1 MTAFS
6 WSTLFKILSSR
17 NLTFAGIQI
26 RFGYKSTIFSVR
38 IRSVKRKME
47 FRNRIFGHLNE
58 GDFNTTA
65 LDIFRFQY
73 ERNEIY
79 RKYSDAIGVAPE
91 KVTHYSQIP
100 FLPVSFFKTHP
111 VVSGISLPEK
121 IFLSS
126 GTTGLVVS
134 TSSTTVQRSRHNIL
148 DLSVYDESLV
158 KGFEFFYGLPETW
171 DIFALTPDPKQ
182 NPDSSLIYMISKWIL
197 KSRSKVSGFYLDR
210 PELLAMLL
218 EECKSSGKRTL
229 LIGLSYA
236 LIDFAE
242 KFPMALHGFVIMETG
257 GMKGKRKEMI
267 REELHAFLS
276 ERFQCKNIHSEYGM
290 TELLSQA
297 YAQENGHFK
306 TPPWMKVLVRDT
318 NDPLS
323 LLPEGKTGGINIIDL
338 ANFNSCSFLALQDL
352 GKINGDG
359 TFEVLGR
366 FDFSDLRG
374 CNLMVD

>member
-1 MTAFS
+1 
-6 WSTLFKILSSR
+6 
-17 NLTFAGIQI
+17 
-26 RFGYKSTIFSVR
+26 
-38 IRSVKRKME
+38 ME
-47 FRNRIFGHLNE
+47 FKNRIFEHFNK
-58 GDFNTTA
+58 GDFNATT
-65 LDIFRFQY
+65 LDIFRFQF

-79 RKYSDAIGVAPE
+79 RRYADAIGVAPE
-91 KVTHYSQIP
+91 KIAHYSQIP

-111 VVSGISLPEK
+111 VVSGTSLPEK

-126 GTTGLVVS
+126 GTTSAVVS
-134 TSSTTVQRSRHNIL
+134 TGSTTGQLSLNNLGIGMVVEPVETTTPRSRHL
-148 DLSVYDESLV
+148 VTDLSIYDESLV
-158 KGFEFFYGLPETW
+158 KGFEGFYGLIEAY

-197 KSRSKVSGFYLDR
+197 KSRSEASGFYLDR
-210 PELLAMLL
+210 HEVLATLLK
-218 EECKSSGKRTL
+218 ERESSGKRTL

-242 KFPMALHGFVIMETG
+242 KFPMALPGIVIMETG

-276 ERFQCKNIHSEYGM
+276 EQFRCKTIHSEYGM

-359 TFEVLGR
+359 TFEMLGR

>member
-1 MTAFS
+1 
-6 WSTLFKILSSR
+6 
-17 NLTFAGIQI
+17 
-26 RFGYKSTIFSVR
+26 
-38 IRSVKRKME
+38 ME
-47 FRNRIFGHLNE
+47 FRNRIFGHLDE
-58 GDFNTTA
+58 GDFNAAA

-73 ERNEIY
+73 DRNEIY
-79 RKYSDAIGVAPE
+79 KKYTDALEIVPGNI
-91 KVTHYSQIP
+91 THYSQIP
-100 FLPVSFFKTHP
+100 FLPVLFFKTHP

-121 IFLSS
+121 SFVSS
-126 GTTGLVVS
+126 GTTSIRS
-134 TSSTTVQRSRHNIL
+134 TSSGNIPVVELVETTPQRSRHNIL

-158 KGFEFFYGLPETW
+158 KGFEFFYGLLETYTV
-171 DIFALTPDPKQ
+171 FALTPDPQQ

-197 KSRSKVSGFYLDR
+197 KSSSDVSGFYLDR
-210 PELLAMLL
+210 PEILAKLL
-218 EECKSSGKRTL
+218 EKHESSGKRSL

-242 KFPMALHGFVIMETG
+242 KFPLALPGAIIMETG

-276 ERFQCKNIHSEYGM
+276 ERFRCKNIHSEYGM

-297 YAQENGHFK
+297 YAKENGRFR
-306 TPPWMKVLVRDT
+306 TPPWMKMLVRDT
-318 NDPLS
+318 NDPFS
-323 LLPEGKTGGINIIDL
+323 LIPDGKTGGINIIDL

-352 GKINGDG
+352 GKKNNDG

-374 CNLMVD
+374 CNLMID

>member
-1 MTAFS
+1 
-6 WSTLFKILSSR
+6 
-17 NLTFAGIQI
+17 
-26 RFGYKSTIFSVR
+26 
-38 IRSVKRKME
+38 ME
-47 FRNRIFGHLNE
+47 FRNRVFGHLDE
-58 GDFNTTA
+58 GDFNVAA
-65 LDIFRFQY
+65 LDIFHFQY
-73 ERNEIY
+73 DRNKIYKRYADALEIVPGN
-79 RKYSDAIGVAPE
+79 I
-91 KVTHYSQIP
+91 THYSQIP

-111 VVSGISLPEK
+111 VISGISLPEK
-121 IFLSS
+121 SFLSS
-126 GTTGLVVS
+126 GTTGME
-134 TSSTTVQRSRHNIL
+134 RSRHDIL
-148 DLSVYDESLV
+148 DLSVYDESLM
-158 KGFEFFYGLPETW
+158 KGFEGFYGSI
-171 DIFALTPDPKQ
+171 DSYVVFALTPDQQQ

-197 KSRSKVSGFYLDR
+197 KSGSEVSGFYLDR
-210 PELLAMLL
+210 PEILAKLL
-218 EECKSSGKRTL
+218 EEHESSGKRSL

-242 KFPMALHGFVIMETG
+242 KFPLALPGAVIMETG

-276 ERFQCKNIHSEYGM
+276 ERFRCKNIHSEYGM

-297 YAQENGHFK
+297 YAKENGHFK
-306 TPPWMKVLVRDT
+306 TPPWMKMMVRDI

-323 LLPEGKTGGINIIDL
+323 LLPDGKTGGINIIDL

-352 GKINGDG
+352 GKINSDG

>member
-1 MTAFS
+1 
-6 WSTLFKILSSR
+6 
-17 NLTFAGIQI
+17 
-26 RFGYKSTIFSVR
+26 
-38 IRSVKRKME
+38 ME
-47 FRNRIFGHLNE
+47 FKTRIFGPLNE
-58 GDFNTTA
+58 GDFNATA
-65 LDIFRFQY
+65 LDIFHFQY
-73 ERNEIY
+73 DRNEIY
-79 RKYSDAIGVAPE
+79 RRYADAIGVAPE
-91 KVTHYSQIP
+91 KVTHFSQIP

-126 GTTGLVVS
+126 GTTGIE
-134 TSSTTVQRSRHNIL
+134 RSHHRIL

-158 KGFEFFYGLPETW
+158 KGFEWFYGRLEAY
-171 DIFALTPDPKQ
+171 DIFALTPDSQQ
-182 NPDSSLIYMISKWIL
+182 NPDSSLIYMISRWIL
-197 KSRSKVSGFYLDR
+197 KSRSEVSGFYLDR
-210 PELLAMLL
+210 PELLAKLL
-218 EECKSSGKRTL
+218 EERKSPGKRLL

-242 KFPMALHGFVIMETG
+242 KFPLALPGAVIMETG
-257 GMKGKRKEMI
+257 GMKGRRKEMI
-267 REELHAFLS
+267 REELHVFLL
-276 ERFQCKNIHSEYGM
+276 ERFRCKNIHSEYGM

-297 YAQENGHFK
+297 YAKENGRFK

-318 NDPLS
+318 NDPLC

-352 GKINGDG
+352 GKINDDG
-359 TFEVLGR
+359 FFEVLGR